1 MRLRYPILQLLLQLQ
16 QTLANLT
23 DQQYTAPVDLLSGST
38 IGSHVRHLIEFYLE
52 LIKGYDSG
60 HVNYDKRKRDH
71 SIESNRWVALE
82 KLEEIGSAII
92 RPDKQLMLAA
102 DLAAGE
108 DGPLEVRTNYF
119 RELIYN
125 LEHTVH
131 HMALLRVGI
140 GAVSSLVLPPA
151 FGVAMS
157 TLKFR
162 QTCAQ

>member
-1 MRLRYPILQLLLQLQ
+1 MQLRYPILHLLLQLQ
-16 QTLANLT
+16 QALENLT
-23 DQQYTAPVDLLSGST
+23 DHQYTAPVELLSGST

-71 SIESNRWVALE
+71 SIESHRWVALE

-92 RPDKQLMLAA
+92 RPDKELVLSANFT
-102 DLAAGE
+102 AGE

>member
-1 MRLRYPILQLLLQLQ
+1 MQLRYPIQQLLLQLQ
-16 QTLANLT
+16 QALENLT
-23 DQQYTAPVDLLSGST
+23 DHQYTTPVSLLSGST

-52 LIKGYDSG
+52 LLKGYNNGS
-60 HVNYDKRKRDH
+60 VNYDKRRRDH
-71 SIESNRWVALE
+71 SIESHRRIAIG
-82 KLEEIGSAII
+82 KLEEIGSGII
-92 RPDKQLMLAA
+92 RPDKELVLAA
-102 DLAAGE
+102 NFTAGGDE
-108 DGPLEVRTNYF
+108 PLEVRTNYF

-140 GAVSSLVLPPA
+140 GVVSSLTLPPA

>member
-1 MRLRYPILQLLLQLQ
+1 MQLRYPILQLLLLLRQALE
-16 QTLANLT
+16 NLT
-23 DQQYTAPVDLLSGST
+23 DHQYTAPVEILSGST
-38 IGSHVRHLIEFYLE
+38 IGNHVRHLVEFYLE

-60 HVNYDKRKRDH
+60 SVNYDKRMRDH
-71 SIESNRWVALE
+71 AIESHRWVAME
-82 KLEEIGSAII
+82 KLEEIGRTIV
-92 RPDKQLMLAA
+92 RPDKELVLATDLTAGA
-102 DLAAGE
+102 DGR
-108 DGPLEVRTNYF
+108 LEVRTNYF

-140 GAVSSLVLPPA
+140 GAVSSLALPPA

-162 QTCAQ
+162 QACAQ

>member
-1 MRLRYPILQLLLQLQ
+1 MQLRPPILQLLLQLQ
-16 QTLANLT
+16 QALENLT
-23 DQQYTAPVDLLSGST
+23 DHQYTTPVGLLSGSA
-38 IGSHVRHLIEFYLE
+38 IGTHVRHIIEFYLE

-60 HVNYDKRKRDH
+60 FVNYDKRKRDH
-71 SIESNRWVALE
+71 SIESHRWVAME
-82 KLEEIGSAII
+82 KLAEIGRTIV
-92 RPDKQLMLAA
+92 RPDKELVLVANFS
-102 DLAAGE
+102 AGE
-108 DGPLEVRTNYF
+108 DGPVEVKTNYF

-157 TLKFR
+157 TIKFR
-162 QTCAQ
+162 QACAQ

>member
-1 MRLRYPILQLLLQLQ
+1 MQLRNPILQLLLQLQ
-16 QTLANLT
+16 VALENLT
-23 DQQYTAPVDLLSGST
+23 DHQYTAPVDLLSGST

-71 SIESNRWVALE
+71 SIESHRWVALE

-92 RPDKQLMLAA
+92 RPDKDLLLEA
-102 DLAAGE
+102 DLTAGG
-108 DGPLEVRTNYF
+108 DAPLEVKTNYF

-140 GAVSSLVLPPA
+140 GEVSSLALPPA

>member
-1 MRLRYPILQLLLQLQ
+1 MQLRYPILQLLLQLQ
-16 QTLANLT
+16 QTLGNLT
-23 DQQYTAPVDLLSGST
+23 DRQYTAPVSLLSGST
-38 IGSHVRHLIEFYLE
+38 VGSHVRHLIEFYVE

-60 HVNYDKRKRDH
+60 CVNYDQRNRDEL
-71 SIESNRWVALE
+71 IESHRWVAME
-82 KLEEIGSAII
+82 KLEEIARTIARS
-92 RPDKQLMLAA
+92 DKELMLIT
-102 DLAAGE
+102 DVTAGE

>member
-1 MRLRYPILQLLLQLQ
+1 MQLRHPILQLLLQLQ
-16 QTLANLT
+16 QALENLT

-52 LIKGYDSG
+52 LLKGYDSG

-71 SIESNRWVALE
+71 SIESHRWVALE

-92 RPDKQLMLAA
+92 RPDKELVLTA
-102 DLAAGE
+102 DLTAGG
-108 DGPLEVRTNYF
+108 DAPLEVKTNYF

-131 HMALLRVGI
+131 HMALIRVGI
-140 GAVSSLVLPPA
+140 GALSSLTLPPG

>member
-1 MRLRYPILQLLLQLQ
+1 MQLRYPILQLLLQLRDA
-16 QTLANLT
+16 LENLT
-23 DQQYTAPVDLLSGST
+23 DHQYTAPVDLLSGST

-60 HVNYDKRKRDH
+60 RVNYDKRKRDH
-71 SIESNRWVALE
+71 SIESHRWVAME
-82 KLEEIGSAII
+82 KLEEIGRAII
-92 RPDKQLMLAA
+92 RPDKELMLAA
-102 DLAAGE
+102 DLTAEE
-108 DGPLEVRTNYF
+108 DIPLAVRTNYF

-140 GAVSSLVLPPA
+140 GAVSSLTLPPA

>member
-1 MRLRYPILQLLLQLQ
+1 MQLRYPILQLLSQLQ
-16 QTLANLT
+16 QALTNLT
-23 DQQYTAPVDLLSGST
+23 DHQYTAPVNLLSGSN

-52 LIKGYDSG
+52 LLKGYDSG
-60 HVNYDKRKRDH
+60 YVNYDNRKRDH
-71 SIESNRWVALE
+71 SIESHRRVALQ
-82 KLEEIGSAII
+82 KLEEIGSSII
-92 RPDKQLMLAA
+92 RPDKELVLSANFT
-102 DLAAGE
+102 AGE
-108 DGPLEVRTNYF
+108 DGPLVVKTNYF

-140 GAVSSLVLPPA
+140 GVVSSLDLPPA

-162 QTCAQ
+162 QTCVQ